1 MASRISTIIEP
12 RSFELIR
19 DRIAQ
24 ILVDEIQNQGA
35 INYDDDLSAINSVY
49 VSRNTAYQQS
59 EGTVVNVAFVE
70 CDYENHSIN
79 KTVGVYQF
87 HIEVTTSN
95 ATSGGVDGYTNA
107 EVKLHKILGVSHA
120 ILSNAAYVKLAF
132 TSAFIEHRSVSKMQI
147 GQSRDNQDMTSTV
160 FGRFIL
166 TVRAVETTDLPT
178 ATLIAGYDTTA
189 RVGQTD
195 KGWVWSTDQN
205 IINTD
210 TNQVTISI
218 NTETY
223 RLYDPGTLDDI
234 PVTDTYG
241 NPIGTVTAG
250 EGVVVGDVIVR
261 LQGQYYANVLA
272 EGEIDVISSCED
284 ATVTVKNSAGTTI
297 DSATIASGGST
308 ILTITDSTAVI
319 KNSAGTTLQ
328 AEAIPAEV
336 SEDITI
342 ADTDVSNSDDSYT
355 SVVVSGVAK
364 ELPDITYVDALGVS
378 ASYPSVKNLTATRV
392 NAMTCGNLNGELTDA
407 QRQVIQRVNPLKT
420 GQTTSYRTG
429 DDGDL
434 EKGRLPTFTTLTCD
448 NPFGNTNRFTD
459 ELGGQTYTNNLVC
472 DWATGLMWYRVLS
485 AAVVWNTAIDNA
497 EASTQASYTDWRI
510 PNMTEMISI
519 CNNGVTGGLDYSPFS
534 LAAPATIQAIWT
546 SSTASGSTSYAH
558 CWIYGYTANQY
569 KGILEPILKTDAT
582 RVKYYL
588 CRNFTLSDLGL

>member
-147 GQSRDNQDMTSTV
+147 GQARDNQDMTSTV

-223 RLYDPGTLDDI
+223 RPYDPGTLDDI

-272 EGEIDVISSCED
+272 EGEIDVIPSCED

-297 DSATIASGGST
+297 DSATIASGGS
-308 ILTITDSTAVI
+308 
-319 KNSAGTTLQ
+319 
-328 AEAIPAEV
+328 
-336 SEDITI
+336 EDITI
-342 ADTDVSNSDDSYT
+342 ADTAVSNSDDSYV
-355 SVVVSGVAK
+355 SVVISGVAK
-364 ELPDITYVDALGVS
+364 ELPDITYTDALGVS

-392 NAMTCGNLNGELTDA
+392 NAMTCDNLNGELTDA

-472 DWATGLMWYRVLS
+472 DWATGLMWYRTLS
-485 AAVVWNTAIDNA
+485 ALATWNTAIDNA

-519 CNNGVTGGLDYSPFS
+519 ANMGVSGGLDYSPFNQAA
-534 LAAPATIQAIWT
+534 LASNAFLWT
-546 SSTASGSTSYAH
+546 STTAPGLSTWAQT
-558 CWIYGYTANQY
+558 WWYGHSSAQY
-569 KGILEPILKTDAT
+569 RGLLEPIIKTNST
-582 RVKYYL
+582 QVKYYL